1 MLPHVPERKNV
12 TELSRLEDV
21 LMADLKENK
30 QQRQR

>member
-1 MLPHVPERKNV
+1 MFLKEKNV